1 LKESTRL
8 DKKLLGE
15 YISAPDN
22 LDLLKAFIGLFD
34 FQGKSIADAMRDL
47 LEAFRLPGEA
57 QPIARITEA
66 FAEHFFSFKPTE
78 IADQDATYVLAY
90 SVIMLNTDQH
100 NPQNRK
106 RMTIEDYQKNLRG
119 VNSGKDFAPDYLATI
134 HDSIR
139 QREIIMPQEHVG
151 QAGFDYAW
159 KGLMRRSR
167 SAGLLLSVRTSA
179 FDKAMFEIAW
189 RSTVTAI
196 ASAFTTSS
204 QDEYVIQKAITGF
217 KHCAALAGRFHL
229 PEVIDS
235 IVLSLA
241 YATGLLDETDDGYQ
255 SANHPLV
262 KTDGSSITVSPLSV
276 RFGTSFRSQLA
287 TVVLFTIANGNGNAI
302 REGWI
307 QVSCTV
313 ARFIVLSALIFCRYL
328 DIRNVPDPLP
338 AFSSTLAIDARG
350 RLPVGRVYYTTQID
364 EHASWSGRTQDRG
377 RSFIDAFVISAQSI
391 HNKRRGFDCARRRR
405 HRKHPFRD

>member
-1 LKESTRL
+1 M

-22 LDLLKAFIGLFD
+22 LELLKAFIGLFD
-34 FQGKSIADAMRDL
+34 FGGKSIADALRDL

-66 FAEHFFSFKPTE
+66 FADHFFSFGPE
-78 IADQDATYVLAY
+78 DIADQEATYILAY

-119 VNSGKDFAPDYLATI
+119 VNHGNDFAPEYLASI

-139 QREIIMPQEHVG
+139 RREIIMPQEHVG

-159 KGLMRRSR
+159 KGLMQRSR
-167 SAGLLLSVRTSA
+167 SAGLAVSVDTSS
-179 FDKAMFEIAW
+179 FDQAMFEVAW
-189 RSTVTAI
+189 RATVTSM
-196 ASAFTTSS
+196 ASAFTTST
-204 QDEYVIQKAITGF
+204 QDEYVIQKAIIGF
-217 KHCAALAGRFHL
+217 KHCATLARRFRL
-229 PEVIDS
+229 PEVIDT

-241 YATGLLDETDDGYQ
+241 YATDLLDQTDDCYQ
-255 SANHPLV
+255 PANHPIV
-262 KTDGSSITVSPLSV
+262 KTETGSVTVSPLSV

-302 REGWI
+302 RDGWI
-307 QVSCTV
+307 QVCTCGIGYRAVADGISCH
-313 ARFIVLSALIFCRYL
+313 R
-328 DIRNVPDPLP
+328 
-338 AFSSTLAIDARG
+338 SSKCIKLYSCILYSRC
-350 RLPVGRVYYTTQID
+350 
-364 EHASWSGRTQDRG
+364 
-377 RSFIDAFVISAQSI
+377 
-391 HNKRRGFDCARRRR
+391 N
-405 HRKHPFRD
+405 